1 MTVLDGFPRSVIEAK
16 DASVLPT
23 TLKKGI
29 YIAQI
34 ATLRGTP
41 NKPFYCGTW
50 QDFVK
55 EFGSY
60 IDGKRGTFTLKK
72 LLDRG
77 GKCWVSRAGHYTD
90 VSDTS
95 TLQGTKSTGSLT
107 VAVVAETKATSNLAI
122 TVPGADGDIIPI
134 VVNNGVS
141 VITIGSYTVQYDD
154 DASDVAA
161 GLRTAVNALTG
172 TYGYTAAGTT
182 NNVHVTAPTGSG
194 AAANN
199 YILGINPTGA
209 VFGNITQFSGGI
221 SAVISSQA
229 GTSNWEAKNIGNG
242 YDGITIDVTLN
253 KLDATKVDVTV
264 TVPGGQKTPQVQKG
278 INRVPSGTDITNLS
292 GLLKDVN
299 LLSMT
304 TRLPIGRVTLAGGVY
319 DATALTDTDYTGS
332 STAKTG
338 LFSFGTVLNASRIA
352 NLERNTPVVD
362 ALYVAYV
369 ESRVFMRSIM
379 TFPEG
384 LDFDTANAYRTGEAP
399 YNHSPIDSFRGS
411 YIYGDVIYYDPRD
424 VNKDMI
430 LSGIGD
436 VCGLRAKVDSKQ
448 GEWISHAGYPNGVID
463 QNKGVVLNL
472 GNPDDLD
479 KAGIL
484 YENGINAVIV
494 HETFGTVYWGNRSL
508 LRDQSKITSK
518 ENVAE
523 LMIFIMRNLK
533 IFSDKGLF
541 KPNDPTSWSALYR
554 EAKQFI
560 LGLEDS
566 EAIVKGEGTAW
577 AWIGDQNADVLTDA
591 TFNDLGELS
600 AGKYRAR
607 FVFLPI
613 SATEYIGIEAVA
625 SDAGSLQFAITTQTN
640 L

>member
-16 DASVLPT
+16 DASLLPT

-34 ATLRGTP
+34 ATLRGAI

-60 IDGKRGTFTLKK
+60 IDGMRGTFTLKK

-77 GKCWVSRAGHYTD
+77 GKCWVSRVGHYTD
-90 VSDTS
+90 VSDVG
-95 TLQGTKSTGSLT
+95 TLQGAKSTGTL
-107 VAVVAETKATSNLAI
+107 AVTAIGETKATSNLAI
-122 TVPGADGDIIPI
+122 TVAGAEGDIINL
-134 VVNNGVS
+134 VVNNGLS
-141 VITIGSYTVQYDD
+141 VITIGTYEVQYDD

-161 GLRTAVNALTG
+161 GLRASVTTLAT
-172 TYGYTAAGTT
+172 GYTPTGTT

-199 YILGINPTGA
+199 YVLGINKTGT
-209 VFGNITQFSGGI
+209 VFGNITNFSGGI
-221 SAVISSQA
+221 SSVDSSQA

-253 KLDATKVDVTV
+253 KLDNTKVDVTV
-264 TVPGGQKTPQVQKG
+264 TVAGNQKQPQVQKG
-278 INRVPSGTDITNLS
+278 INRVPSGTDITNLNL
-292 GLLKDVN
+292 LLKDVN

-304 TRLPIGRVTLAGGVY
+304 TRLPIGRTTLAGGVY
-319 DATALTDTDYTGS
+319 DVTILTDTDYTGDS
-332 STAKTG
+332 NAKTG
-338 LFSFGTVLNASRIA
+338 RYSFGTVLNASRIA
-352 NLERNTPVVD
+352 NLERNTPIVD
-362 ALYVAYV
+362 AAYVSYV

-379 TFPEG
+379 TFPGG
-384 LDFDTANAYRTGEAP
+384 LDFDTANAYRTGESP
-399 YNHSPIDSFRGS
+399 YNHSPIDSMWGS
-411 YIYGDVIYYDPRD
+411 YIYGDVNYYDPRD
-424 VNKDMI
+424 VNKDLI

-436 VCGLRAKVDSKQ
+436 VCGLRAKIDSKQ

-463 QNKGVVLNL
+463 QNKGVILNL
-472 GNPDDLD
+472 GNPDDAD

-494 HETFGTVYWGNRSL
+494 HETFGTIYWGNRSL

-523 LMIFIMRNLK
+523 LMIYVMRNLK

-541 KPNDPTSWSALYR
+541 KPNDPISWGNLYR

-566 EAIVKGEGTAW
+566 EAIEKGEGVKW
-577 AWIGDQNADVLTDA
+577 AWIGDQNVDQPSDVQ
-591 TFNDLGELS
+591 FNDPGEIA

-625 SDAGSLQFAITTQTN
+625 SDAGSLQFALTTQSS